1 MACTITT
8 TGRALQCK
16 DALGGIREVYIRK
29 YEGTGAYAQ
38 PSGGA
43 ISDAAEALTF
53 AQFEMQAG
61 SSSFTQTVNAST
73 ENGSVHYQQVLSL
86 SFNKMT
92 QADVEEIADLNKARL
107 MVIVRDKN
115 DNYWVMGHVS
125 GCEVTGGTFV
135 SGQAVGDLNGCT
147 VEITAMELTAAPF
160 LTTTSGGNI
169 TFAPAS

>member
-16 DALGGIREVYIRK
+16 DALGGIREVYIRQ
-29 YEGTGAYAQ
+29 YAGTGGFAQ
-38 PSGGA
+38 PSSGA

-53 AQFEMQAG
+53 PQFEMQAG

-73 ENGSVHYQQVLSL
+73 ENGSVHYSQVLSL
-86 SFNKMT
+86 SFNKMR
-92 QADVEEIADLNKARL
+92 QADVAEIADLNRARL
-107 MVIVRDKN
+107 SVIVRDKN
-115 DNYWVMGHVS
+115 DNYWVMGHAN

-147 VEITAMELTAAPF
+147 VEITAMETIAAPF

-169 TFAPAS
+169 TFAAAS